1 MSDNKTDA
9 IIYLME
15 QMDVLAL
22 AVENLS
28 HGSPVGARR
37 TMKEYKSTEQYLADL
52 EILGGLEGER

>member
-1 MSDNKTDA
+1 MGTQADA
-9 IIYLME
+9 IRYLME

-22 AVENLS
+22 AVENLA

-52 EILGGLEGER
+52 EILGGLEGE